1 MFRCFTLTACSA
13 LIELQDVTKTATNL
27 WSFFQEM
34 FPFNHGCYL
43 FCRKKRCAFYFA
55 TSGFGFEVCIYIYS
69 IWKSGWSISSSCR
82 SATTQTI
89 PRCLKWTEVSGH
101 LKMPARTMKN
111 LLKTNLNPEKLVWWC
126 SCWTCAFQSGPKMGI
141 CPNWW
146 QVEEGKHWQTMKFV
160 WMRIISRRD
169 TPSFVCWFI
178 YNIIYIYILQTLA

>member
-1 MFRCFTLTACSA
+1 MWQKQQQIFDPFFRKCSL
-13 LIELQDVTKTATNL
+13 LIMVVT
-27 WSFFQEM
+27 FFAGKNVV
-34 FPFNHGCYL
+34 PFILRHRGSGS
-43 FCRKKRCAFYFA
+43 RCVY
-55 TSGFGFEVCIYIYS
+55 IYIYS